1 MVTSGK
7 RGPGARTPARSAK
20 VMQTQVQA
28 RLAVNLPANLHRQ
41 IKIRAA
47 QRGVSIRDYILM
59 LLSKDGIG

>member
-1 MVTSGK
+1 MVTSSK
-7 RGPGARTPARSAK
+7 RGPGARASARSAK

-28 RLAVNLPANLHRQ
+28 RLAVNLPATLHRQ

-59 LLSKDGIG
+59 LLAKDGIS